1 MLRRGSSET
10 ILFFHLR
17 QVAEEEVDH
26 LFVSSDADHD
36 DRLSY
41 QEIIQNY
48 ETFVGSEATDYGDHL
63 QNIEHFNDE
72 L

>member
-1 MLRRGSSET
+1 MLN
-10 ILFFHLR
+10 FFFR
-17 QVAEEEVDH
+17 TSREVASEEVDH
-26 LFVSSDADHD
+26 LFASSDENHD

-41 QEIIQNY
+41 QEIIDNY

-63 QNIEHFNDE
+63 QNIHHFSDE